1 MRRKWIGLS
10 IIVIAILFGA
20 CGAKEDSSDQNSSV
34 TTDKSTEEVLQNTDV
49 TPQVLINGI
58 IYLQSNDGVITNTLP
73 TGWELM
79 GDIINDQELP
89 LDGQLYGIGCGTN
102 AQVYYNEQIPEE
114 IYIGS
119 EKEQESKDSGSKT
132 EETLKDGQTIKGQKL
147 YKKFV
152 VENLDWQYIAW
163 QGNLFVRVS
172 DLLESSRADSLTEE
186 QKNTAVVDL
195 PIHAECIGTVIG
207 NPVTTTYPTQDLEM
221 NIPDYDGMYVC
232 RDRDNSDYIYVE
244 TFFHSAKRYI
254 IFLKTEKPSV
264 PY

>member
-1 MRRKWIGLS
+1 MKRKWIGLS
-10 IIVIAILFGA
+10 IIVVVVLFGA
-20 CGAKEDSSDQNSSV
+20 CGSKDSSSEQNSSIAA
-34 TTDKSTEEVLQNTDV
+34 DESTEESLQDIEV
-49 TPQVLINGI
+49 TPQVLINGN
-58 IYLQSNDGVITNTLP
+58 IYLESNDGVITGTVP

-79 GDIINDQELP
+79 GDVIADKELP
-89 LDGQLYGIGCGTN
+89 LDGQSYGIGCGVN

-119 EKEQESKDSGSKT
+119 EKEPNSEESESKKEQKS
-132 EETLKDGQTIKGQKL
+132 EDGENIKKQKL

-163 QGNLFVRVS
+163 QGDLFVRVS

-186 QKNTAVVDL
+186 QRNTAVVEL
-195 PIHAECIGTVIG
+195 PVHAECIGTVIG
-207 NPVTTTYPTQDLEM
+207 NPVTTTYPTQNLEM
-221 NIPDYDGMYVC
+221 NVPDYDGMYVC